1 MTKRILASIF
11 FCLVVLSLTAC
22 NSNIPNDAK
31 QSDATTD
38 DTNNVFTSTDTNSEF
53 TPLDIAESGYT
64 MIEGGF
70 LYCSVKVHNPNTDLA
85 VLYPTVRITARD
97 SSGTLL
103 GTQDQIL
110 STLYPQQDF
119 WYSGQLLQVDTAP
132 SSVDFTIV
140 QPDDYSIVS
149 ASTLEHPEF
158 TPLLVVNT
166 AMRSDRLVG
175 EVINKNDFDL
185 DMIVVAAVFSETR
198 TATLSVVNLL
208 LSINSPLLAVSHL
221 ICRFILNLQT
231 AIMKYT
237 PMVGRNAY
245 L

>member
-1 MTKRILASIF
+1 
-11 FCLVVLSLTAC
+11 
-22 NSNIPNDAK
+22 
-31 QSDATTD
+31 
-38 DTNNVFTSTDTNSEF
+38 
-53 TPLDIAESGYT
+53 

-132 SSVDFTIV
+132 SSVEFTIV

-149 ASTLEHPEF
+149 ASTLEHPAF

-185 DMIVVAAVFSETR
+185 DMIVVAAVFRNEDGDIIGGESTFVDKLPSSGSVPFDMPIHSEF
-198 TATLSVVNLL
+198 ANCNYEVYANGW
-208 LSINSPLLAVSHL
+208 A
-221 ICRFILNLQT
+221 
-231 AIMKYT
+231 
-237 PMVGRNAY
+237 
-245 L
+245 

>member
-1 MTKRILASIF
+1 MKKRILASTF

-22 NSNIPNDAK
+22 NSNIPNDTT

-38 DTNNVFTSTDTNSEF
+38 DTNNVLTSTDTNSEF

-110 STLYPQQDF
+110 STIYPQQDF
-119 WYSGQLLQVDTAP
+119 WYSGQLLQVDEAP
-132 SSVDFTIV
+132 SSVEFTIV
-140 QPDDYSIVS
+140 QPDDYNIVS
-149 ASTLEHPEF
+149 TATLEQSTF
-158 TPLLVVNT
+158 TPLLVESV
-166 AMRSDRLVG
+166 AMHSERLVG
-175 EVINKNDFDL
+175 EVVNKNDFDL
-185 DMIVVAAVFSETR
+185 DMIVVAAVFRNEDGDIIGGESTFVDKLPSSGSVPFDMPIHSEF
-198 TATLSVVNLL
+198 ANCNYEVYANGW
-208 LSINSPLLAVSHL
+208 A
-221 ICRFILNLQT
+221 
-231 AIMKYT
+231 
-237 PMVGRNAY
+237 
-245 L
+245 